1 VVPTPRAGG
10 GDHDEQTYEGV
21 RCGRTGFDVGVRT
34 HLDGL
39 GGSGAT
45 RRETRDKAFFVVDA
59 AGNDVIRIHGSST
72 TVATVLSKKGQS
84 VPTSLAIGPDGAL

>member
-1 VVPTPRAGG
+1 VA
-10 GDHDEQTYEGV
+10 
-21 RCGRTGFDVGVRT
+21 
-34 HLDGL
+34 
-39 GGSGAT
+39 
-45 RRETRDKAFFVVDA
+45 DA